1 MWHVLQQAAALPRVR
16 GRVLASRSAS
26 PAPPASDHHIAVL
39 VRQRALPLDPV
50 RLVVEVVLRR
60 QLVLQISSAFWFG
73 FIIII
78 IIFIIIH

>member
-1 MWHVLQQAAALPRVR
+1 
-16 GRVLASRSAS
+16 
-26 PAPPASDHHIAVL
+26 VL
-39 VRQRALPLDPV
+39 VRQRALLLDPV

-78 IIFIIIH
+78 IIIFNIIISH